1 MHQTNPNIFCN
12 KFTEKLSCC
21 INIDVAKVKKI
32 PKNIIPAFERVFREN
47 SYLADEINFNGNKYG
62 ILKLKKHRVVLFYVK
77 TTREYQCYIASE
89 ISEKRILNYI
99 QFIKQR

>member
-1 MHQTNPNIFCN
+1 MHQSNPSIFCN
-12 KFTEKLSCC
+12 EFSDRLSSY

-32 PKNIIPAFERVFREN
+32 PKDVIPAFERVFRE
-47 SYLADEINFNGNKYG
+47 SRSFVDEININGYQYG

-77 TTREYQCYIASE
+77 STNVYQCFIASE

-99 QFIKQR
+99 QFIKQQ

>member
-32 PKNIIPAFERVFREN
+32 PKNIIPAFERVFRE
-47 SYLADEINFNGNKYG
+47 
-62 ILKLKKHRVVLFYVK
+62 R
-77 TTREYQCYIASE
+77 
-89 ISEKRILNYI
+89 
-99 QFIKQR
+99 